1 VSRRPALA
9 PLATALRTPRSAR
22 AGGLAVLAAAA
33 WLLPYQLNIYWISV
47 ADVAILFALL
57 AVGMGLVMG
66 IAGQVNLAQIA
77 FYGVGAY
84 TTAILTTRDGYGFW
98 TAAVL
103 AMIATALTGIVVGTP
118 ALRVQ
123 SHYLGIVTLGLAIAF
138 IDWITNAPVT
148 NGDSGISGIPAPPLF
163 GIDLSSQYLYYYL
176 ELIVLA
182 GGLAFGLFVVH
193 TPLGRRMRA
202 MRDDPLA
209 AGAAGTEIRQLRMIA
224 FVLASVYGGAAGVLY
239 AGMIG
244 YIAPETFS
252 IADMFLLLAM
262 VIIGGRR
269 SLAGC
274 VIGAVA
280 LTIVQQ
286 ELINL
291 AAYAQLGYGLVV
303 VLVVVF
309 APAGLVGIPGRLAAR
324 YRRWRGHTGT
334 SAVLEPFQPLPAA
347 APAGTPGETLLEV
360 SHLARRFRGLTALDD
375 VSLTVRAGEILGI
388 VGPNGSGKT
397 TLFNVISG
405 FYRPHGGSIALSG
418 RPISGARPSQVS
430 RLGVARTFQHLRL
443 FGNLTV
449 ADNMLVSLDRTR
461 TWWSWRYLCHP
472 AGVWRYDRR
481 LKRRAAEL
489 LAGFGLAQFAGALP
503 GTLPY
508 GIQRRLELAR
518 AIASSP
524 RLLLL
529 DEPAAGLNGEER
541 SQLAAIVRSIRDSG
555 VTVVLIEHNMGLVM
569 SLCER
574 VIVLDSGSVIAEGP
588 PDRVSRDP
596 AVLEA
601 YLGKSAAQDT
611 AAPDTAAPD
620 TAAPDTRASEASQ

>member
-1 VSRRPALA
+1 MSQAF
-9 PLATALRTPRSAR
+9 RSPKLTR
-22 AGGLAVLAAAA
+22 AAGLAVLVVLA
-33 WLLPYQLNIYWISV
+33 WLLPYQLNVYWISV
-47 ADVAILFALL
+47 TDTAILFALL

-77 FYGVGAY
+77 FFGVGAY
-84 TTAILTTRDGYGFW
+84 ATAILTTRDGYGFW

-103 AMIATALTGIVVGTP
+103 AVIATGLTGVAVGTP
-118 ALRVQ
+118 ALRIQ
-123 SHYLGIVTLGLAIAF
+123 SHYLGIVTLGLAVAF
-138 IDWITNAPVT
+138 VDWITNAPIT
-148 NGDSGISGIPAPPLF
+148 NGDSGISGIPTPPLF

-176 ELIVLA
+176 ELVVLVL
-182 GGLAFGLFVVH
+182 GLAFGLFIVH

-209 AGAAGTEIRQLRMIA
+209 ASAAGSEIRLLRMIA
-224 FVLASVYGGAAGVLY
+224 FVLASAYGGVAGVLY

-244 YIAPETFS
+244 YVAPETFS

-274 VIGAVA
+274 VIGAVV
-280 LTIVQQ
+280 LTVVQQ

-291 AAYAQLGYGLVV
+291 SAYAQLGYGLVV
-303 VLVVVF
+303 VAVVVF
-309 APAGLVGIPGRLAAR
+309 APSGLVGIPGRLITR
-324 YRRWRGHTGT
+324 YRRWRRHQGT
-334 SAVLEPFQPLPAA
+334 SAALEPFRPLPAA
-347 APAGTPGETLLEV
+347 TQAGQGETLLEV
-360 SHLARRFRGLTALDD
+360 SHLVRRFRGLTALDD
-375 VSLTVRAGEILGI
+375 VSLTVRTGEILGI

-405 FYRPHGGSIALSG
+405 FYRPNGGTVRLSG
-418 RPISGARPSQVS
+418 RVISGARPNQVS

-449 ADNMLVSLDRTR
+449 ADNMLVWMDRTR
-461 TWWSWRYLCHP
+461 TSWCWRYLCWP
-472 AGVWRYDRR
+472 AGIWRYDRQ
-481 LKRRAAEL
+481 LKRRAGEL

-503 GTLPY
+503 GALPY

-541 SQLAAIVRSIRDSG
+541 AQLAAIVRSIRDSG

-574 VIVLDSGSVIAEGP
+574 IIVLDSGSVIAEGLP
-588 PDRVSRDP
+588 AQVSQDP
-596 AVLEA
+596 KVLEA
-601 YLGKSAAQDT
+601 YLGKT
-611 AAPDTAAPD
+611 ALPSTQP
-620 TAAPDTRASEASQ
+620 SEAQQ

>member
-1 VSRRPALA
+1 MNGLPSLRSPAG
-9 PLATALRTPRSAR
+9 AR
-22 AGGLAVLAAAA
+22 AGGLAVLAVLA
-33 WLLPYQLNIYWISV
+33 WLLPYQLNVYWISV
-47 ADVAILFALL
+47 ADTAILFALL
-57 AVGMGLVMG
+57 AIGMGLVMG
-66 IAGQVNLAQIA
+66 AAGQVNLAQIA
-77 FYGVGAY
+77 FFGTGAY
-84 TTAILTTRDGYGFW
+84 VTAILTTRYGYGFW
-98 TAAVL
+98 TAGAV
-103 AMIATALTGIVVGTP
+103 AVIATGVTGIVVGLP
-118 ALRVQ
+118 ALRIQ
-123 SHYLGIVTLGLAIAF
+123 SHYLGIVTLGLAVAF
-138 IDWITNAPVT
+138 VDWITNAPIT
-148 NGDSGISGIPAPPLF
+148 NGDSGISGIPTPPLF
-163 GIDLSSQYLYYYL
+163 GINLTSQYLYYYV
-176 ELIVLA
+176 ELIVLVL
-182 GGLAFGLFVVH
+182 GLAAGLFVVH

-209 AGAAGTEIRQLRMIA
+209 ASAAGSEIRLLRLIA
-224 FVLASVYGGAAGVLY
+224 FVLASVYGGVAGVLY
-239 AGMIG
+239 AGMVN

-274 VIGAVA
+274 VIGALA
-280 LTIVQQ
+280 LTVVQQ

-291 AAYAQLGYGLVV
+291 SAYAQLGYGLVV
-303 VLVVVF
+303 VAVVVF
-309 APAGLVGIPGRLAAR
+309 APAGLVGIPQRIGAR

-334 SAVLEPFQPLPAA
+334 SAALEPFRPLPAA
-347 APAGTPGETLLEV
+347 APADQGETLLEV
-360 SHLARRFRGLTALDD
+360 SHLVRRFRGLTALDD
-375 VSLTVRAGEILGI
+375 VSLTVRSGEILGI

-405 FYRPHGGSIALSG
+405 FYRPNGGTIALGG
-418 RPISGARPSQVS
+418 RPVSGARPSQVS

-449 ADNMLVSLDRTR
+449 LDNMLVWMDRTR
-461 TWWSWRYLCHP
+461 TLWSWRYLCWP
-472 AGVWRYDRR
+472 AGIWRYDRR
-481 LKRRAAEL
+481 LKRRAADL
-489 LAGFGLAQFAGALP
+489 LASFGLIQFAGARP

-541 SQLAAIVRSIRDSG
+541 AQLAAIVRSIRDSG

-574 VIVLDSGSVIAEGP
+574 IIVLDSGCVIAEGLP
-588 PDRVSRDP
+588 AQVAQDP
-596 AVLEA
+596 KVLEA
-601 YLGKSAAQDT
+601 YLGRTATLPSSAPSEAAQ
-611 AAPDTAAPD
+611 
-620 TAAPDTRASEASQ
+620 

>member
-1 VSRRPALA
+1 MI
-9 PLATALRTPRSAR
+9 
-22 AGGLAVLAAAA
+22 AVLA
-33 WLLPYQLNIYWISV
+33 WLLPYQLDVYWISV
-47 ADVAILFALL
+47 ADIAILFALL

-77 FYGVGAY
+77 FFGVGAY
-84 TTAILTTRDGYGFW
+84 TTAILTTHDGWGFW

-103 AMIATALTGIVVGTP
+103 AMVATALTGIVVGTP

-123 SHYLGIVTLGLAIAF
+123 SHYLGIVTLGLAVAF
-138 IDWITNAPVT
+138 INWITNAPVT
-148 NGDSGISGIPAPPLF
+148 NGDSGISGIPSPPLF
-163 GIDLSSQYLYYYL
+163 GIDLTSQYLYYYL
-176 ELIVLA
+176 ELVVLA
-182 GGLAFGLFVVH
+182 GGLAFGLFIVH

-209 AGAAGTEIRQLRMIA
+209 ASAAGTEIRLLRLIA

-244 YIAPETFS
+244 YIAPESFS

-274 VIGAVA
+274 VIGAVV
-280 LTIVQQ
+280 LTVVQQ

-303 VLVVVF
+303 VAVVVF
-309 APAGLVGIPGRLAAR
+309 APAGLVGIPGRLLAVG
-324 YRRWRGHTGT
+324 RRWRGYRGT
-334 SAVLEPFQPLPAA
+334 SAALEPFRPLPAVA
-347 APAGTPGETLLEV
+347 AGVAPGEPLLEV
-360 SHLARRFRGLTALDD
+360 SHLVRRFRGLTALDD
-375 VSLTVRAGEILGI
+375 VSLTVRTGEILGI

-405 FYRPHGGSIALSG
+405 FYRPHGGTITLAG
-418 RPISGARPSQVS
+418 RQVSGARPSQVS

-461 TWWSWRYLCHP
+461 TWWSWRYLCWP
-472 AGVWRYDRR
+472 AGIWRYDRQ

-518 AIASSP
+518 AIAGSP

-541 SQLAAIVRSIRDSG
+541 AQLATIVRSIRDSG

-574 VIVLDSGSVIAEGP
+574 IIVLDSGSVIAEGLP
-588 PDRVSRDP
+588 AQVSRDP

-601 YLGKSAAQDT
+601 YLGKSALPSPQ
-611 AAPDTAAPD
+611 
-620 TAAPDTRASEASQ
+620 RSEASP

>member
-1 VSRRPALA
+1 MSRTA
-9 PLATALRTPRSAR
+9 PLQTLRSPKWAR
-22 AGGLAVLAAAA
+22 AGGLAVLLVIAY
-33 WLLPYQLNIYWISV
+33 LLPYQLNIYWISV
-47 ADVAILFALL
+47 ADTALLFALL
-57 AVGMGLVMG
+57 AIGMGLVMG

-77 FYGVGAY
+77 FFGAGAY
-84 TTAILTTRDGYGFW
+84 ATAILTTHYGYGFW

-103 AMIATALTGIVVGTP
+103 AMLATVVMGLVVGTP

-123 SHYLGIVTLGLAIAF
+123 SHYLGIVTLGLAVAF
-138 IDWITNAPVT
+138 IDWITNAPIT
-148 NGDSGISGIPAPPLF
+148 NGDSGIAGIPTPPLF
-163 GIDLSSQYLYYYL
+163 GIDLSSNYLYYYL

-182 GGLAFGLFVVH
+182 AGLGVGLFIVR

-209 AGAAGTEIRQLRMIA
+209 AGAAGVEIRRLRMIA

-239 AGMIG
+239 AGLIH

-252 IADMFLLLAM
+252 LADMFLLLAM

-274 VIGAVA
+274 VIGAIA
-280 LTIVQQ
+280 LTVVQQ

-303 VLVVVF
+303 VAVVVF
-309 APAGLVGIPGRLAAR
+309 APTGLAGIPAR
-324 YRRWRGHTGT
+324 AVGFYRRRFGTGGT
-334 SAVLEPFQPLPAA
+334 AAALEPFQPLSPASSSR
-347 APAGTPGETLLEV
+347 PVSSDEVLLDV
-360 SHLARRFRGLTALDD
+360 SHLTMRFRGVVAIND
-375 VSLTVRAGEILGI
+375 VSLSVRSGEILGI

-405 FYRPHGGSIALSG
+405 LYRPSGGRITLDG
-418 RPISGARPSQVS
+418 RVISGAPSHRVS

-449 ADNMLVSLDRTR
+449 TDNLLVSLDRTR
-461 TWWSWRYLCHP
+461 TWWSWRYICWWP
-472 AGVWRYDRR
+472 GVWRHDRS
-481 LKRRAAEL
+481 LKVRAFEL
-489 LAGFGLAQFAGALP
+489 LARFGLAQFGSALP
-503 GTLPY
+503 GSLPY
-508 GIQRRLELAR
+508 GIQRRLEIAR
-518 AIASSP
+518 AMASSP

-574 VIVLDSGSVIAEGP
+574 VIVLDSGSVIAEGVP
-588 PDRVSRDP
+588 ADVARQP

-601 YLGKSAAQDT
+601 YLGKSALP
-611 AAPDTAAPD
+611 APSELPAG
-620 TAAPDTRASEASQ
+620 RGMEASQ

>member
-1 VSRRPALA
+1 MSQAF
-9 PLATALRTPRSAR
+9 RSPKLAR
-22 AGGLAVLAAAA
+22 AAGLAVLVVLA
-33 WLLPYQLNIYWISV
+33 WLLPYQLNVYWISV
-47 ADVAILFALL
+47 ADTAILFALL

-66 IAGQVNLAQIA
+66 VAGQVNLAQIA
-77 FYGVGAY
+77 FFGVGAY
-84 TTAILTTRDGYGFW
+84 ATAILTTHDGYGFW

-103 AMIATALTGIVVGTP
+103 AVIATGLTGVVVGTP
-118 ALRVQ
+118 ALRIQ
-123 SHYLGIVTLGLAIAF
+123 SHYLGIVTLGLAVAF
-138 IDWITNAPVT
+138 VDWITNAPIT
-148 NGDSGISGIPAPPLF
+148 NGDSGISGIPTPPFF

-176 ELIVLA
+176 ELVVLVL
-182 GGLAFGLFVVH
+182 GLAFGLFIVH

-209 AGAAGTEIRQLRMIA
+209 ASAAGSEIRLLRMIA
-224 FVLASVYGGAAGVLY
+224 FVLASVYGGVAGVLY

-244 YIAPETFS
+244 YVAPETFS

-280 LTIVQQ
+280 LTVVQQ

-291 AAYAQLGYGLVV
+291 SAYAQLGYGLVV
-303 VLVVVF
+303 VAVVVF
-309 APAGLVGIPGRLAAR
+309 APSGLVGIPGRLVAR
-324 YRRWRGHTGT
+324 YRRWRRHQGT
-334 SAVLEPFQPLPAA
+334 SAALEPFRPLPAA
-347 APAGTPGETLLEV
+347 ARAGQGETLLEV
-360 SHLARRFRGLTALDD
+360 SHLVRRFRGLTALDD
-375 VSLTVRAGEILGI
+375 VSLTVRTGEILGI

-405 FYRPHGGSIALSG
+405 FYRPNGGTVRLSG
-418 RPISGARPSQVS
+418 RVISGARPNQVS

-449 ADNMLVSLDRTR
+449 ADNMLVWMDRTR
-461 TWWSWRYLCHP
+461 TSWCWRYLCWP
-472 AGVWRYDRR
+472 AGIWRYDRQ
-481 LKRRAAEL
+481 LKRRASEL
-489 LAGFGLAQFAGALP
+489 LAGFGLAQFAGASP
-503 GTLPY
+503 GALPY

-541 SQLAAIVRSIRDSG
+541 AQLAAIVRSIRDSG

-574 VIVLDSGSVIAEGP
+574 IIVLDSGSVIAEGLP
-588 PDRVSRDP
+588 AQVSQDP
-596 AVLEA
+596 KVLEA
-601 YLGKSAAQDT
+601 YLGKT
-611 AAPDTAAPD
+611 ALPSTQP
-620 TAAPDTRASEASQ
+620 SEAQQ

>member
-1 VSRRPALA
+1 MSRLPAVASLVRALLVRALLVLHCVPALLV
-9 PLATALRTPRSAR
+9 PALRTPRLAR
-22 AGGLAVLAAAA
+22 AGGLAVLAVTA
-33 WLLPYQLNIYWISV
+33 WLLPYQLNVYWISV
-47 ADVAILFALL
+47 ADIAILFALL

-98 TAAVL
+98 TAAAL
-103 AMIATALTGIVVGTP
+103 ALLATALTGIVVGMP

-123 SHYLGIVTLGLAIAF
+123 SHYLGIVTLGLAVAF

-148 NGDSGISGIPAPPLF
+148 NGDSGISGIPTPPLP

-209 AGAAGTEIRQLRMIA
+209 AGAAGAEIRQLRLIA

-244 YIAPETFS
+244 YIAPESFS

-274 VIGAVA
+274 VIGAVV
-280 LTIVQQ
+280 LTVIQQ
-286 ELINL
+286 QLINL

-324 YRRWRGHTGT
+324 HRRWRGHTGT
-334 SAVLEPFQPLPAA
+334 E
-347 APAGTPGETLLEV
+347 
-360 SHLARRFRGLTALDD
+360 
-375 VSLTVRAGEILGI
+375 
-388 VGPNGSGKT
+388 
-397 TLFNVISG
+397 
-405 FYRPHGGSIALSG
+405 
-418 RPISGARPSQVS
+418 
-430 RLGVARTFQHLRL
+430 
-443 FGNLTV
+443 
-449 ADNMLVSLDRTR
+449 
-461 TWWSWRYLCHP
+461 
-472 AGVWRYDRR
+472 
-481 LKRRAAEL
+481 RRA
-489 LAGFGLAQFAGALP
+489 
-503 GTLPY
+503 
-508 GIQRRLELAR
+508 
-518 AIASSP
+518 
-524 RLLLL
+524 
-529 DEPAAGLNGEER
+529 
-541 SQLAAIVRSIRDSG
+541 
-555 VTVVLIEHNMGLVM
+555 
-569 SLCER
+569 
-574 VIVLDSGSVIAEGP
+574 
-588 PDRVSRDP
+588 
-596 AVLEA
+596 
-601 YLGKSAAQDT
+601 
-611 AAPDTAAPD
+611 
-620 TAAPDTRASEASQ
+620 

>member
-1 VSRRPALA
+1 MSRLLSPQ
-9 PLATALRTPRSAR
+9 ALRSPRYAR
-22 AGGLAVLAAAA
+22 AGGLAVLAVLAY
-33 WLLPYQLNIYWISV
+33 LLPYQLNVYWISV
-47 ADVAILFALL
+47 ADTAILFALL
-57 AVGMGLVMG
+57 AIGMGLVMG
-66 IAGQVNLAQIA
+66 TAGQVNLAQVA
-77 FYGVGAY
+77 FFGTGAY
-84 TTAILTTRDGYGFW
+84 ATAILTTRDGFGFW

-103 AMIATALTGIVVGTP
+103 AVAATALTGVVVGTP

-123 SHYLGIVTLGLAIAF
+123 SHYLGIVTLGLAVAF

-148 NGDSGISGIPAPPLF
+148 NGDSGISGIPVPPLF

-176 ELIVLA
+176 ELVVLVL
-182 GGLAFGLFVVH
+182 GLAFGLFIVH

-209 AGAAGTEIRQLRMIA
+209 ASAAGGEIRLLRMTA
-224 FVLASVYGGAAGVLY
+224 FVLASVYGGVAGVLY
-239 AGMIG
+239 AGMIS
-244 YIAPETFS
+244 YVAPETFS

-280 LTIVQQ
+280 LTVVQQ
-286 ELINL
+286 ELVNL
-291 AAYAQLGYGLVV
+291 SAYAQLGYGLVV
-303 VLVVVF
+303 VAVVVF
-309 APAGLVGIPGRLAAR
+309 APAGLVGVPGHLRSR
-324 YRRWRGHTGT
+324 YRRRRGHPGPT
-334 SAVLEPFQPLPAA
+334 AALEPFQPLPAA
-347 APAGTPGETLLEV
+347 PAQPERTGGPVAPPLLEV
-360 SHLARRFRGLTALDD
+360 SHLVRRFRGVTALDD

-405 FYRPHGGSIALSG
+405 FYRPHGGAIRLG
-418 RPISGARPSQVS
+418 GQEISGARPSQVS
-430 RLGVARTFQHLRL
+430 QLGVARTFQHLRL

-449 ADNMLVSLDRTR
+449 TDNLLVWMDRTR
-461 TWWSWRYLCHP
+461 TWWSWRYLCWP
-472 AGVWRYDRR
+472 AGIWRYDQR
-481 LKRRAAEL
+481 LKRRAADL

-518 AIASSP
+518 AIASGP

-529 DEPAAGLNGEER
+529 DEPAAGLNGDER
-541 SQLAAIVRSIRDSG
+541 AQLAAIVRSIRDSG

-574 VIVLDSGSVIAEGP
+574 VVVLDSGSVIAEGRP
-588 PDRVSRDP
+588 AQVSRDP
-596 AVLEA
+596 LVLEA
-601 YLGKSAAQDT
+601 YLGKSPLPSSPAPEAAQ
-611 AAPDTAAPD
+611 
-620 TAAPDTRASEASQ
+620 